1 MFPLELKLRWKVAL
15 HSRSLLFT
23 FGDGRKC
30 LLLCASKV
38 LLGDGKP
45 GFQRPKVALVIFGL
59 FFSHYSKERPKVTPK
74 VSRSGL
80 RAQEK
85 REQNLI

>member
-1 MFPLELKLRWKVAL
+1 MYPLRIKVKVEGRFAL
-15 HSRSLLFT
+15 ALAT
-23 FGDGRKC
+23 DGRNC

-38 LLGDGKP
+38 LLSDGKP

-59 FFSHYSKERPKVTPK
+59 FFSRYSKERPKVTPK
-74 VSRSGL
+74 VSL

-85 REQNLI
+85 RERNLI